1 LFLPFPFLFYL
12 NVSKIRYIN
21 ALILNPRIMS
31 KKYFIHVLALAF
43 ILANTINFVFAQ
55 NASQLEQVYQ
65 VSFEPIGQQEVKP
78 LIGMLMPLFN
88 QVPYIE
94 QGKYENF
101 YYKVTGNIEPADVRH
116 LLQNSKYILLDISI
130 LDKKSYDKMTNQNL
144 NLKN

>member
-1 LFLPFPFLFYL
+1 
-12 NVSKIRYIN
+12 
-21 ALILNPRIMS
+21 
-31 KKYFIHVLALAF
+31 VLALAF